1 MIDDFSSIDK
11 NNNSIHKA
19 WLEQGSFNEDFIFF
33 QITLTGKCLEKLDK
47 SASSYETNSISILF
61 VIILHGSIT
70 IEFLGKL

>member
-47 SASSYETNSISILF
+47 SASSYGN
-61 VIILHGSIT
+61 
-70 IEFLGKL
+70 